1 MSVLR
6 VRYSYVIATGAVLQE
21 FAQPFIPPQVTLG
34 SVPTRYTVPI
44 PVSSTVTIWDAT
56 AGGANPTDFAF
67 LLLHSDIEVEI
78 EQKSFVPVYIGGSLT
93 SYSTFTLA
101 AGHIPFTLGSSKA
114 RGVVAGS
121 VDAFINGA
129 LGKITK
135 LRAKNSSTDT
145 IAYVEV
151 VVGGA

>member
-21 FAQPFIPPQVTLG
+21 FAQPFIPPQVTLD
-34 SVPTRYTVPI
+34 SVPVRYTVAI
-44 PVSSTVTIWDAT
+44 PVSSTVTLWDAT

-78 EQKSFVPVYIGGSLT
+78 EQKAFVTAGSLT

-114 RGVVAGS
+114 RAAAAFSG
-121 VDAFINGA
+121 DALVNGTI
-129 LGKITK
+129 GKITK